1 MIITNFRNK
10 LKIQSMTKSIL
21 MLVTSISMLFAV
33 VFTEG
38 NQARAESE
46 AERQVKIVHTYKC
59 NDGSSF
65 RARFDNTGNFFIAI
79 LDLGQA
85 FEIPLIET
93 VSGSGSRYSNDD
105 YTLQTKGEEAV
116 LTKQGNISVCSTTP

>member
-10 LKIQSMTKSIL
+10 FKIQSMTKSIL

-46 AERQVKIVHTYKC
+46 AKRQAKIVHTYKC
-59 NDGSSF
+59 NDASSF
-65 RARFDNTGNFFIAI
+65 RARFDNTGNFFTTHWFLLFDYFLSLLLI
-79 LDLGQA
+79 LLFQ
-85 FEIPLIET
+85 F
-93 VSGSGSRYSNDD
+93 
-105 YTLQTKGEEAV
+105 
-116 LTKQGNISVCSTTP
+116 